1 MSQLYRT
8 LLCCVTAIMWQFNSK
23 SPWRPSKTETE
34 DHGNVC
40 RESDI
45 RNRELTRKQEIVF
58 AGAQCSTDEI
68 IVIFSMNR
76 QPQRYTWSQYE
87 AIGREATAAVVKAR
101 WNCQELQQLAQKFH
115 RREINLKDTETRL
128 MALEST
134 ARLKRARR
142 STWID
147 DLEKS
152 VFD

>member
-1 MSQLYRT
+1 
-8 LLCCVTAIMWQFNSK
+8 MWQFNSK

-58 AGAQCSTDEI
+58 VGAECTSDEI
-68 IVIFSMNR
+68 IVTFSMNR
-76 QPQRYTWSQYE
+76 KPRRCPWSQYE
-87 AIGREATAAVVKAR
+87 AIGTEATAAVVKAR

-115 RREINLKDTETRL
+115 KGEIDLKYTEACL
-128 MALEST
+128 VALKST
-134 ARLKRARR
+134 ARLKRARK

-147 DLEKS
+147 DPEKS